1 MQKKF
6 YIILKIK
13 NFMIENEEK
22 IHFIKMEKYGI
33 IKNDCIIVL

>member
-1 MQKKF
+1 MQVVKYNLLF
-6 YIILKIK
+6 
-13 NFMIENEEK
+13 ENEEK